1 MVLSVELIVDG
12 QPIAVTESGYLQ
24 DATQWNERVAEAQAQ
39 RLGLVLSAAHWEIIL
54 FIRKYYAKFRHL
66 PNARVF
72 VKAIQ
77 TTLVPEKGNNRYLHR
92 LFPDGPLGMSCKIG
106 GLPRPPGC
114 L

>member
-1 MVLSVELIVDG
+1 MRIEVDG
-12 QPIAVTESGYLQ
+12 ADIALTESGYLA
-24 DATQWNERVAEAQAQ
+24 DTSRWTPRFAEVMAA
-39 RLGLVLSAAHWEIIL
+39 RLGVKLSPAHWEIIE
-54 FIRKYYAKFRHL
+54 FIRGYYAEFQHL

-77 TTLVPEKGNNRYLHR
+77 RVLGPEKGNNRYLHR
-92 LFPDGPLGMSCKIG
+92 LFPEGPLGMSCKIG